1 MKKYDYIILGTG
13 PAGYKLAG
21 ELSAAGKKILS
32 VEGGLFGGTCPN
44 VGCEPKIFLEGT
56 VHTALMTEQLAGRG
70 LVQPAKIDWQQLM
83 QNKKARFDSWP
94 EETKANFYKL
104 GDVAEGYGKFVEPHV
119 IEVNGEKYEGDK
131 IIIATGAHSHKVR
144 FPGDDKTHTS
154 DDVLSLDN
162 VPNRTT
168 IIGGGYISMELG
180 TFLAAAGSDVT
191 ILVRSDRVLRGF
203 YHKYTVQ
210 LVEAMEK
217 RNIHI
222 RLFSQVNTLENADT
236 GNGMVVTTKDG
247 SVFMTD
253 YVLDATGRI
262 PNIEKLDLDH
272 VEIKYSKKG
281 IEVNDHLET
290 SVPGVYAIG
299 DVANQK
305 LPKLTTVAESEANYL
320 FEIFEKGSDA
330 PYYRP
335 TVGTAA
341 FTFPEIAQAGINPEV
356 AEADSEHYTV
366 EEHDLSGSSLY
377 AGLNEKPAK
386 LTLVFDQDDR
396 LVGASELSATA
407 ADDINNFIPAIALG
421 ISREDWEKQIVPIYP
436 ALADKVSGDL
446 R

>member
-21 ELSAAGKKILS
+21 ELSAAGKSILA
-32 VEGGLFGGTCPN
+32 VEGGMFGGTCPN

-56 VHTALMTEQLAGRG
+56 VHTALMSEKLAGRG
-70 LVQPAKIDWQQLM
+70 LVQPAKIDWHQLM
-83 QNKKARFDSWP
+83 QYKKARFNSWP
-94 EETKANFYKL
+94 EETKANFYQM

-144 FPGDDKTHTS
+144 FPGDDKTHNS

-162 VPNRTT
+162 VPKRTA

-180 TFLAAAGSDVT
+180 TFLAAAGSEVT

-203 YHKYTVQ
+203 YHKYTTQ
-210 LVEAMEK
+210 LIEAMEK

-222 RLFSQVNTLENADT
+222 RLFSEVNTLENADN
-236 GNGMVVTTKDG
+236 GDGMVITTKDG

-253 YVLDATGRI
+253 YVLDASGRI
-262 PNIEKLDLDH
+262 PNIEKLDLDQ
-272 VEIKYSKKG
+272 VGIKYSKNG
-281 IEVNDHLET
+281 IEVNAHLET

-299 DVANQK
+299 DVANLQ
-305 LPKLTTVAESEANYL
+305 LPKLTTVGESEAGYLFNYL
-320 FEIFEKGSDA
+320 ERGVSD
-330 PYYRP
+330 PYFKP

-341 FTFPEIAQAGINPEV
+341 FTFPEIAQVGINPEV
-356 AEADSEHYTV
+356 AQADEEHYTL

-386 LTLVFDQDDR
+386 LTLVFDRDDR
-396 LVGASELSATA
+396 LVGAAELSATA

-421 ISREDWEKQIVPIYP
+421 ISRADWEKQIVPIYP
-436 ALADKVSGDL
+436 ALADKIGGDL
-446 R
+446 K